1 MNEFVYV
8 EVEGKNV
15 LLFIRR
21 IINNNIKYDKY
32 SLINKNK
39 LRLRI
44 TYDDYVSLISKNSIY
59 KITVIKY
66 YGFKKIKYLFLKYK
80 DYFLSSIIGLLMII
94 ILSNITFKIDII
106 HNDKDVRQLIKNELK
121 NNNIKE
127 LYKTPSYKKRL
138 LVKKRILKENKD
150 KIEWLEIEVKGSKI
164 IVKVTERRINKI
176 EKELH
181 PRHIVAKKSA
191 ILKKIVAE
199 DGMILKKKNDYV
211 EKGETVISGDI
222 LKDEEV
228 KKSVVANG
236 KIYGEVWYKVKV
248 SYPLYYKETI
258 YLSNVKSNVILKF
271 FSKKNKL
278 FKDYSEI
285 NDKSYLYKEN
295 LLPISLYISK
305 SRKTKTIKQKLNN
318 SKAISK
324 ALFLAAKKIN
334 NTLDKDEYI
343 IDKKALNFH
352 SNSSTIEVDVFFRVY
367 ENITSYKDTEDIKEK
382 SE

>member
-44 TYDDYVSLISKNSIY
+44 TYDDYISLISKKSIY

-66 YGFKKIKYLFLKYK
+66 YGFLKIKYLFLKYK

-248 SYPLYYKETI
+248 SYPLYYKETV
-258 YLSNVKSNVILKF
+258 YLSNVKSNAILKF

-278 FKDYSEI
+278 LKDYSEI

>member
-164 IVKVTERRINKI
+164 IVKVTERRINKTQ
-176 EKELH
+176 KELH

-248 SYPLYYKETI
+248 SYPLYYKETV
-258 YLSNVKSNVILKF
+258 YLSNVKSNAILKF

-278 FKDYSEI
+278 LKDYSEI

>member
-44 TYDDYVSLISKNSIY
+44 TYDDYISLTSKKSIY

-66 YGFKKIKYLFLKYK
+66 YGFLKIKYLFLKYK

-248 SYPLYYKETI
+248 SYPLYYKETV

-278 FKDYSEI
+278 LKDYSEI
-285 NDKSYLYKEN
+285 NDKSYLYKED

>member
-164 IVKVTERRINKI
+164 IVKVTERRINKTQ
-176 EKELH
+176 KELH

-248 SYPLYYKETI
+248 SYPLYYKETV
-258 YLSNVKSNVILKF
+258 YLLNVKSNVILKF

-278 FKDYSEI
+278 LKDYSEI
-285 NDKSYLYKEN
+285 NDKSYLYKED
-295 LLPISLYISK
+295 LLPISLYVSK

-324 ALFLAAKKIN
+324 ALFLATKKIN

>member
-164 IVKVTERRINKI
+164 IVKVTERRINKTQ
-176 EKELH
+176 KELH

-248 SYPLYYKETI
+248 SYPLYYKETV

-278 FKDYSEI
+278 LKDYSEI
-285 NDKSYLYKEN
+285 NDKSYLYKED
-295 LLPISLYISK
+295 LLPISLYVSK

-324 ALFLAAKKIN
+324 ALFLATKKIN

-343 IDKKALNFH
+343 IYKKALNFH

>member
-150 KIEWLEIEVKGSKI
+150 KIE
-164 IVKVTERRINKI
+164 
-176 EKELH
+176 
-181 PRHIVAKKSA
+181 
-191 ILKKIVAE
+191 
-199 DGMILKKKNDYV
+199 
-211 EKGETVISGDI
+211 
-222 LKDEEV
+222 
-228 KKSVVANG
+228 
-236 KIYGEVWYKVKV
+236 
-248 SYPLYYKETI
+248 
-258 YLSNVKSNVILKF
+258 
-271 FSKKNKL
+271 
-278 FKDYSEI
+278 
-285 NDKSYLYKEN
+285 
-295 LLPISLYISK
+295 
-305 SRKTKTIKQKLNN
+305 
-318 SKAISK
+318 
-324 ALFLAAKKIN
+324 
-334 NTLDKDEYI
+334 
-343 IDKKALNFH
+343 
-352 SNSSTIEVDVFFRVY
+352 
-367 ENITSYKDTEDIKEK
+367 
-382 SE
+382 

>member
-106 HNDKDVRQLIKNELK
+106 HNDKDVRQIIKNELK

>member
-15 LLFIRR
+15 LLFIKR
-21 IINNNIKYDKY
+21 IINNDIKYDKY

-44 TYDDYVSLISKNSIY
+44 TYDDYISLTSKKSIY

-66 YGFKKIKYLFLKYK
+66 YGFLKIKYLLLKYK

-181 PRHIVAKKSA
+181 PRHVVAKKSA

-236 KIYGEVWYKVKV
+236 KIYGEVWYKVRV
-248 SYPLYYKETI
+248 SYPLYYKEI
-258 YLSNVKSNVILKF
+258 VYLSNVKSNVILKF

-285 NDKSYLYKEN
+285 NDKNYLYKED
-295 LLPISLYISK
+295 LLPISLYTSK

-324 ALFLAAKKIN
+324 ALFLATKKIN

>member
-44 TYDDYVSLISKNSIY
+44 TYDDYISLTSKKSIY

-66 YGFKKIKYLFLKYK
+66 YGFLKIKYLFLKYK

-164 IVKVTERRINKI
+164 IVKVTERRINKTQ
-176 EKELH
+176 KELH

-248 SYPLYYKETI
+248 SYPLYYKETV

-278 FKDYSEI
+278 LKDYSEI

-324 ALFLAAKKIN
+324 ALFLATKKIN

>member
-164 IVKVTERRINKI
+164 IVKVTERRINKTQ
-176 EKELH
+176 KELH

-222 LKDEEV
+222 LKDE
-228 KKSVVANG
+228 
-236 KIYGEVWYKVKV
+236 
-248 SYPLYYKETI
+248 
-258 YLSNVKSNVILKF
+258 
-271 FSKKNKL
+271 
-278 FKDYSEI
+278 
-285 NDKSYLYKEN
+285 
-295 LLPISLYISK
+295 
-305 SRKTKTIKQKLNN
+305 
-318 SKAISK
+318 
-324 ALFLAAKKIN
+324 
-334 NTLDKDEYI
+334 
-343 IDKKALNFH
+343 
-352 SNSSTIEVDVFFRVY
+352 
-367 ENITSYKDTEDIKEK
+367 
-382 SE
+382 

>member
-44 TYDDYVSLISKNSIY
+44 TYDDYISLISKKSIY

-66 YGFKKIKYLFLKYK
+66 YGFLKIKYLFLKYK

-248 SYPLYYKETI
+248 SYPLYYKETV

-278 FKDYSEI
+278 LKDYSEI
-285 NDKSYLYKEN
+285 NDKSYLYKED

>member
-44 TYDDYVSLISKNSIY
+44 TYDDYISLTSKKSIY

-66 YGFKKIKYLFLKYK
+66 YGFLKIKYLFLKYK
-80 DYFLSSIIGLLMII
+80 DYFLSSIIGLLVII

-164 IVKVTERRINKI
+164 IVKVTERRINKTQ
-176 EKELH
+176 KELH

-248 SYPLYYKETI
+248 SYPLYYKETV

-278 FKDYSEI
+278 LKDYSEI
-285 NDKSYLYKEN
+285 NDKSYLYKED

-324 ALFLAAKKIN
+324 ALFLATKKIN

>member
-164 IVKVTERRINKI
+164 IVKVTERRINKTQ
-176 EKELH
+176 KELH

-248 SYPLYYKETI
+248 SYPLYYKETV

-278 FKDYSEI
+278 LKDYSEI
-285 NDKSYLYKEN
+285 NDKSYLYKED
-295 LLPISLYISK
+295 LLPISLYVSK
-305 SRKTKTIKQKLNN
+305 SRKTKTIKHKLNN

-324 ALFLAAKKIN
+324 ALFLATKKIN

>member
-44 TYDDYVSLISKNSIY
+44 TYDDYISLTSKKSIY

-66 YGFKKIKYLFLKYK
+66 YGFLKIKYLFLKYK

-248 SYPLYYKETI
+248 SYPLYYKETV
-258 YLSNVKSNVILKF
+258 YLSNVKSNAILKF

-278 FKDYSEI
+278 LKDYSEI

>member
-15 LLFIRR
+15 SLFIRK

-44 TYDDYVSLISKNSIY
+44 AYDDYIVLTSKKSIY

-66 YGFKKIKYLFLKYK
+66 YGFLKIKDLFIKYK
-80 DYFLSSIIGLLMII
+80 DYFLSSIIGLLIII

-106 HNDKDVRQLIKNELK
+106 HNDKDVRKLIRNELK

-127 LYKTPSYKKRL
+127 FYKTPSYKKRL
-138 LVKKRILKENKD
+138 LVKKRILKDNKD

-164 IVKVTERRINKI
+164 IVKVTERRINKTE
-176 EKELH
+176 EKLH
-181 PRHIVAKKSA
+181 PRHIVAKKNA

-236 KIYGEVWYKVKV
+236 KLYGEVWYKVKV
-248 SYPLYYKETI
+248 NYPLYYKETV

-278 FKDYSEI
+278 LKDYSEI
-285 NDKSYLYKEN
+285 KDKNYLYKED
-295 LLPISLYISK
+295 LLPISLYVSK
-305 SRKTKTIKQKLNN
+305 SRKTKIVKQKLNN
-318 SKAISK
+318 SKAVTK
-324 ALFLAAKKIN
+324 ALSLATKKIN

-367 ENITSYKDTEDIKEK
+367 ENITSYKDIEDIKEK

>member
-44 TYDDYVSLISKNSIY
+44 TYDDYISLTSKKSIY

-66 YGFKKIKYLFLKYK
+66 YGFLKIKYLFLKYK

-138 LVKKRILKENKD
+138 LVKKKILKENKD

-248 SYPLYYKETI
+248 SYPLYYKETV

-278 FKDYSEI
+278 LKDYSEI

>member
-164 IVKVTERRINKI
+164 IVKVTERRINKTQ
-176 EKELH
+176 KELH

-191 ILKKIVAE
+191 I
-199 DGMILKKKNDYV
+199 
-211 EKGETVISGDI
+211 
-222 LKDEEV
+222 
-228 KKSVVANG
+228 
-236 KIYGEVWYKVKV
+236 
-248 SYPLYYKETI
+248 
-258 YLSNVKSNVILKF
+258 
-271 FSKKNKL
+271 
-278 FKDYSEI
+278 
-285 NDKSYLYKEN
+285 
-295 LLPISLYISK
+295 
-305 SRKTKTIKQKLNN
+305 
-318 SKAISK
+318 
-324 ALFLAAKKIN
+324 
-334 NTLDKDEYI
+334 
-343 IDKKALNFH
+343 
-352 SNSSTIEVDVFFRVY
+352 
-367 ENITSYKDTEDIKEK
+367 
-382 SE
+382 

>member
-138 LVKKRILKENKD
+138 LVKKRIL
-150 KIEWLEIEVKGSKI
+150 
-164 IVKVTERRINKI
+164 
-176 EKELH
+176 
-181 PRHIVAKKSA
+181 
-191 ILKKIVAE
+191 
-199 DGMILKKKNDYV
+199 
-211 EKGETVISGDI
+211 
-222 LKDEEV
+222 
-228 KKSVVANG
+228 
-236 KIYGEVWYKVKV
+236 
-248 SYPLYYKETI
+248 
-258 YLSNVKSNVILKF
+258 
-271 FSKKNKL
+271 
-278 FKDYSEI
+278 
-285 NDKSYLYKEN
+285 
-295 LLPISLYISK
+295 
-305 SRKTKTIKQKLNN
+305 
-318 SKAISK
+318 
-324 ALFLAAKKIN
+324 
-334 NTLDKDEYI
+334 
-343 IDKKALNFH
+343 
-352 SNSSTIEVDVFFRVY
+352 
-367 ENITSYKDTEDIKEK
+367 
-382 SE
+382 